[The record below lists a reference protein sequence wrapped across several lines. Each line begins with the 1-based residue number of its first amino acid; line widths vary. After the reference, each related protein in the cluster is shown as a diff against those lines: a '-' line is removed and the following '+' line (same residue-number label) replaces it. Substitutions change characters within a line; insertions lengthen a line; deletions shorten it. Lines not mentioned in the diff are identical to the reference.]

1 LDDSKL
7 PTPKLIE
14 NVTPEQNPDEWFYN
28 YRLENFAPSTESSIK
43 ELF

>member
-7 PTPKLIE
+7 PTPKPIA
-14 NVTPEQNPDEWFYN
+14 NVTPDNPDEWFYN
-28 YRLENFAPSTESSIK
+28 YRLENFAPSTEGFIK